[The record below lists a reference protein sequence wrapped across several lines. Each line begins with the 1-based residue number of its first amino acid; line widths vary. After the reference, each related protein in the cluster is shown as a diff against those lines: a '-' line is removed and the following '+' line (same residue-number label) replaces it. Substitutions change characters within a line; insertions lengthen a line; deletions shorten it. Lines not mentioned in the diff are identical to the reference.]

1 MKIVML
7 KQVPGQPPIIRNF
20 MVKKM
25 TRNIIKLFL
34 ITVAALTLNSCVPD
48 RMPPAP
54 TEIDRPE
61 FAKIGFDVSNLV
73 FPLDQQVKFYFN
85 EAMDLN
91 SFPSNIVVESI
102 SGKIDGTFSYGES
115 DTIVVYTPLEN
126 YKPAEF
132 YTVSVKGGVMD
143 VHGNSMI
150 SPTEEDVPETSWFFT
165 GGEYS
170 ANGYP
175 LGFIRDK
182 SNRNMIYKIG
192 EFDEFIDSLRLPEPE
207 DYQTAALEI
216 DKNSDKLFIVSIKLS
231 DGLVTIVNPEN
242 FSIEKQ
248 ITVGLGPTNI
258 EFGNNKAYVTN
269 ASAKSFSVIDLN
281 SLIAEQTYVFADDF
295 RPKDVSYS
303 TATNHLYFYSTTNS
317 DIKVVNAD
325 NYDDSHIVASGL
337 SSKPT
342 DIEISDDGSH
352 LYILGTNSSVLSVFN
367 VQTETPEVLDLGY
380 PYLTDGTMGKEF
392 YYAAYFRGTG
402 GDNVGGI
409 LKIDAA
415 SNTVADHLEWEY
427 QVDQL
432 RLTSA
437 EELLYAVT
445 PIDSTVKIIET
456 KTMKPI
462 SSAKV
467 GGSLKY
473 LAITKNNY

>member
-1 MKIVML
+1 
-7 KQVPGQPPIIRNF
+7 
-20 MVKKM
+20 MVNKM

-34 ITVAALTLNSCVPD
+34 ITIAALTFTSCLPD

-54 TEIDRPE
+54 IENERPE
-61 FAKIGFDVSNLV
+61 FVKVGFDVSNLV

-91 SFPSNIVVESI
+91 SFPSNIVVESV

-115 DTIVVYTPLEN
+115 DTIVIYTPVGN
-126 YKPAEF
+126 YNPAEF
-132 YTVSVKGGVMD
+132 YTVAVKGGVMD
-143 VHGNSMI
+143 IHGNSMI
-150 SPTEEDVPETSWFFT
+150 SPNEENIPDSSWFFT

-170 ANGYP
+170 NNGFP

-192 EFDEFIDSLRLPEPE
+192 ELDKFVDSLLLPAPE
-207 DYQTAALEI
+207 DYQTAALEVE
-216 DKNSDKLFIVSIKLS
+216 KNSDKLFIVSIKLS
-231 DGLVTIVNPEN
+231 DGIVTVVDPAN
-242 FSIEKQ
+242 FAILNQ

-281 SLIAEQTYVFADDF
+281 SLTTETTHVFADDF
-295 RPKDVSYS
+295 RPKDVAYS
-303 TATNHLYFYSTTNS
+303 SVNNMLYFYSTTNS
-317 DIKVVNAD
+317 DIKIVDAND
-325 NYDDSHIVASGL
+325 YTISHIVPSGL
-337 SSKPT
+337 TTKPT
-342 DIEISDDGSH
+342 DIEISEDGRH
-352 LYILGTNSSVLSVFN
+352 LYLLGTNSSVISVFDAE
-367 VQTETPEVLDLGY
+367 TETPQILDFGFQ
-380 PYLTDGTMGKEF
+380 YLTDGTMGKDY
-392 YYAAYFRGTG
+392 YYAAYYRGTG

-409 LKIDAA
+409 LKIDVA

-445 PIDSTVKIIET
+445 PVDSTVQIIET
-456 KTMKPI
+456 KTMKRL

-473 LAITKNNY
+473 LALTKNNY

>member
-1 MKIVML
+1 
-7 KQVPGQPPIIRNF
+7 
-20 MVKKM
+20 M

-34 ITVAALTLNSCVPD
+34 ITIAALTLNSCIPD
-48 RMPPAP
+48 RMPTAP
-54 TEIDRPE
+54 TEIDRPS
-61 FAKIGFDVSNLV
+61 FVKIGFDASNLV

-91 SFPSNIVVESI
+91 SFPSNVVVESV
-102 SGKIDGTFSYGES
+102 SGKIDGTFSYGEA
-115 DTIVVYTPLEN
+115 DTIVVYTPAGN
-126 YKPAEF
+126 YNPAEF
-132 YTVSVKGGVMD
+132 YSVSVKGGVMD
-143 VHGNSMI
+143 VHGNSML
-150 SPTEEDVPETSWFFT
+150 SPNDEDVPETSWFFT
-165 GGEYS
+165 SGEYS
-170 ANGYP
+170 NNGFP

-192 EFDEFIDSLRLPEPE
+192 EFNEFLDSLLLPEPE
-207 DYQTAALEI
+207 DYQTSALEI
-216 DKNSDKLFIVSIKLS
+216 EKNSDKLFIVSIKLS
-231 DGLVTIVNPEN
+231 DGIVTVVNPDNFTIEN
-242 FSIEKQ
+242 Q

-281 SLIAEQTYVFADDF
+281 SLTTETTNVFADDF
-295 RPKDVSYS
+295 RPKDVSFS
-303 TATNHLYFYSTTNS
+303 PLSNKLYFYSTTNS
-317 DIKVVNAD
+317 DIKVVDAND
-325 NYDDSHIVASGL
+325 YNNSHIVSSGL
-337 SSKPT
+337 TTKPT
-342 DIEISDDGSH
+342 DIEISDNGRY
-352 LYILGTNSSVLSVFN
+352 LYLLGTNSSVISVFD
-367 VQTETPEVLDLGY
+367 VETETPQVLDPGFQ
-380 PYLTDGTMGKEF
+380 YLTDGIMGKDY

-402 GDNVGGI
+402 GDNIGGI
-409 LKIDAA
+409 LKIDVS

-445 PIDSTVKIIET
+445 PIDSTVQVIET
-456 KTMKPI
+456 KTMKNI

>member
-1 MKIVML
+1 
-7 KQVPGQPPIIRNF
+7 

-34 ITVAALTLNSCVPD
+34 ITIAALTLNSCIPD
-48 RMPPAP
+48 RMPTAP
-54 TEIDRPE
+54 TEIDRPS
-61 FAKIGFDVSNLV
+61 FVKIGFDASNLV
-73 FPLDQQVKFYFN
+73 FPLDHQVKFYFN

-91 SFPSNIVVESI
+91 SFPSNVVVESV
-102 SGKIDGTFSYGES
+102 SGKIDGTFSYGEA
-115 DTIVVYTPLEN
+115 DTIVVYTPAGN
-126 YKPAEF
+126 YNPAEF

-150 SPTEEDVPETSWFFT
+150 SPNDEDVPETSWFFT
-165 GGEYS
+165 SGEYS
-170 ANGYP
+170 DNGFP

-192 EFDEFIDSLRLPEPE
+192 EFDEFIDSLLLPEPE
-207 DYQTAALEI
+207 DYQTSALEI
-216 DKNSDKLFIVSIKLS
+216 EKNSDKLFIVSIKLT
-231 DGLVTIVNPEN
+231 DGIVTVVNPDNFTIEN
-242 FSIEKQ
+242 Q

-281 SLIAEQTYVFADDF
+281 SLTTETTHVFADDF

-303 TATNHLYFYSTTNS
+303 PLSNKLYFYSTTNS
-317 DIKVVNAD
+317 DIKVVD
-325 NYDDSHIVASGL
+325 VDDYTNSHIVSSGL
-337 SSKPT
+337 TTKPT
-342 DIEISDDGSH
+342 DIEISDDGRY
-352 LYILGTNSSVLSVFN
+352 LYLLGTNSSVISVFD
-367 VQTETPEVLDLGY
+367 VQSEIPQVLDPGF
-380 PYLTDGTMGKEF
+380 PYLTDGTMGKEY
-392 YYAAYFRGTG
+392 YYAAYYRGTG
-402 GDNVGGI
+402 GENIGGI
-409 LKIDAA
+409 LKIDV
-415 SNTVADHLEWEY
+415 STNTVADHLEWEY

-445 PIDSTVKIIET
+445 PIDSTVQVIET
-456 KTMKPI
+456 KTMKRI

-467 GGSLKY
+467 DGSLKY